1 MRLIIILG
9 ILAVAYL
16 VYRSL
21 TADTKPTV
29 TTIEKPLVEEVVM
42 PDTAFKNGLEIA
54 GGIAV
59 LIVVLIAAAFL
70 L

>member
-1 MRLIIILG
+1 MKLIIILG

-21 TADTKPTV
+21 TAPDQPAATV
-29 TTIEKPLVEEVVM
+29 VDETAVEEVVI
-42 PDTAFKNGLEIA
+42 PDSTFKNGLGIA

-59 LIVVLIAAAFL
+59 LILVLIAAAFL